1 MQQEITFI
9 GIYCHKKSG
18 EIGFSKDFTT
28 KNRTGKMLKNELDKK
43 MEEFIEQ
50 LKSEENTIFYIL
62 KSPSADVFVIDCI
75 QQKFERKVQQAF
87 CNYMDIKDQ
96 KYREMDSRNEFY

>member
-1 MQQEITFI
+1 
-9 GIYCHKKSG
+9 
-18 EIGFSKDFTT
+18 
-28 KNRTGKMLKNELDKK
+28 MLKNELDKK

-50 LKSEENTIFYIL
+50 LKSKENTIFYIL